1 MRILSIFIGLG
12 LMLLVFADCS
22 KDKFNTKP
30 TLKLKSISS
39 YIAGST
45 DAITFQFDFTDKE
58 GDISNVLYV
67 RKLRVNKRVTATV
80 RDSFNLSVPNF
91 PKKPNGI
98 IQVPMDYQNYLIS
111 AINPPS
117 SGNPPK
123 AENDTLIFKFVLK
136 DEANNISDTVTTDKI
151 VILR

>member
-1 MRILSIFIGLG
+1 MRILSIYIGLG
-12 LMLLVFADCS
+12 LALLIVTACN

-30 TLKLKSISS
+30 SLELRSVSS
-39 YIAGST
+39 YTAGAS
-45 DAITFQFDFTDKE
+45 DGITFQFNFTDKE
-58 GDISNVLYV
+58 GDISNLLYV
-67 RKLRVNKRVTATV
+67 RKLRINKRVTATV
-80 RDSFNLSVPNF
+80 RDSFALAVPNF
-91 PKKPNGI
+91 PKKSNGI
-98 IQVPMDYQNYLIS
+98 LQVAMDYQNYLIS

-151 VILR
+151 VVLR